1 MNNGRR
7 TALFL
12 LLALTALPMG
22 SSPAAATERAQAEA
36 VMLTP
41 GEVTWT
47 PDPASLPP
55 GAKIAILEGD
65 PKEEGLVTIRL
76 ALPPDFKLM
85 PHTHPDFERVTV
97 LSGTLYFGLGEKM
110 EPAKAKPLPAG
121 SFFVF
126 PPDTGMFGF
135 TKDQET
141 VIQLNVKGPWDVH
154 YINPADDPR
163 TQK

>member
-1 MNNGRR
+1 MDRGKRP
-7 TALFL
+7 AVL
-12 LLALTALPMG
+12 LLHALLAMTLAG
-22 SSPAAATERAQAEA
+22 APAMAADKAQTGAI
-36 VMLTP
+36 MLTP

-65 PKEEGLVTIRL
+65 PKEQGLVTIRL

-85 PHTHPDFERVTV
+85 PHTHPGAERVTV
-97 LSGTLYFGLGEKM
+97 LEGTLYFGLGEKM

-126 PPDTGMFGF
+126 PPNTGMYGF
-135 TKDQET
+135 TKEQAT
-141 VIQLNVKGPWDVH
+141 VIQLNVQGPWDVH
-154 YINPADDPR
+154 YLNSADDPR
-163 TQK
+163 QRQ